1 METIYIKKGR
11 VFSGYDEPSRIANIL
26 VEGGKVARISEEP
39 ILGNPRPLVVDAR
52 SDLLID
58 GRFEL

>member
-39 ILGNPRPLVVDAR
+39 ILGNPRPPCCRCSVR
-52 SDLLID
+52 SLD
-58 GRFEL
+58 RWPF